1 MERNDWKRIV
11 IMVLQ
16 FALLFLAGK
25 NGSKIDSVDA
35 KVSTL
40 QAGVAFDIPAEG
52 PSPTPT
58 PRKRGDY

>member
-25 NGSKIDSVDA
+25 NGTKMDSLDA

-52 PSPTPT
+52 PSPDADP
-58 PRKRGDY
+58 

>member
-25 NGSKIDSVDA
+25 NGAKIDSVDA

-40 QAGVAFDIPAEG
+40 QSGVAFDIPAEG
-52 PSPTPT
+52 PTPT
-58 PRKRGDY
+58 PKLERR